1 LIIKYF
7 LSAKCAFGVSG
18 VEYLGHIVSHDGVHV
33 DPKKI
38 EVMKDWPRQKNLKS
52 LRGFLGLAGYYKK
65 FIRSYGKIA
74 TPLKTF
80 LERNAFIWNYF
91 IEWAFQ
97 DLKIAMCTTLV
108 LTLPNFTKTFVSE
121 CDASSKG
128 IESILM
134 Q

>member
-1 LIIKYF
+1 
-7 LSAKCAFGVSG
+7 
-18 VEYLGHIVSHDGVHV
+18 
-33 DPKKI
+33 
-38 EVMKDWPRQKNLKS
+38 MKDWPRQKNLKS
-52 LRGFLGLAGYYKK
+52 LRGFLGLVGYYKK
-65 FIRSYGKIA
+65 IIRSYGKIA

-108 LTLPNFTKTFVSE
+108 LTLPDFTKTFVSE

-128 IESILM
+128 IKVVLIQEGQPSNFTRKQLYERHLENAVM
-134 Q
+134 KRR